1 MSRLKFSSN
10 LFLEVNE
17 LQRFNKFMEEDGW
30 KRAMKAITKNFGI
43 VENASNS
50 YFKVTAKTGSNSVIV
65 INAGLAFDSN
75 MDAIVMDE
83 DLELSV
89 ANTGQNRWV
98 VLSRSVTNKEKGT
111 VNINSD
117 GSISGIGTEFT
128 KVLRGQPNFPVKV
141 KFDSTQ
147 NTEEYEV
154 VSVNSDT
161 SALLSGSFVNEN
173 GVGYSVIGT
182 FTPGF
187 QPSEENRMI
196 YEYDSY
202 SISVVDS
209 ADKPIVSAD
218 EFILAMISFNE
229 SGAMSVSDERINSMF
244 NNPYVQSSDASASGS
259 STDPLVSLL
268 STGIVGGVRSVG
280 SVAADIELILE
291 HGYTITRFELQTTST
306 SNTFLI
312 LEGQCNFL
320 AAGDIPDSMF
330 KGWLLVNRANM
341 KYAVID
347 DNANKS
353 LFISAF
359 DSSMIQ
365 ENGNDFIVVPNFLE
379 IEYEVKISGNIDR
392 PSVPFYF
399 RSSIWNL
406 NTRARI
412 YAYFPS
418 EDVENFSDE
427 ITIAVKYRLIDN
439 SGKQQPFSNLAIAQF
454 ENVNGQSETLA
465 ESSFTVNL
473 ATIEPQAK
481 QRNYS

>member
-17 LQRFNKFMEEDGW
+17 LQKFYKFIEEDGW

-43 VENASNS
+43 VENESNS
-50 YFKVTAKTGSNSVIV
+50 YFKVTVKTGSNSIIV

-75 MDAIVMDE
+75 MNAIVMEE

-98 VLSRSVTNKEKGT
+98 ILSRGVTNHEKGT
-111 VNINSD
+111 VNVNSD
-117 GSISGIGTEFT
+117 GSLSGIGTEFT

-141 KFDSTQ
+141 KFDSIQ
-147 NTEEYEV
+147 NTGEYEV
-154 VSVNSDT
+154 VSINSDT
-161 SALLSGSFVNEN
+161 SALLSGSFTNEN
-173 GVGYSVIGT
+173 GIKYSIIGT

-187 QPSEENRMI
+187 QPLDENKMI

-209 ADKPIVSAD
+209 ADRPTVSSD
-218 EFILAMISFNE
+218 EFILAMISFDAIG
-229 SGAMSVSDERINSMF
+229 SMTVSDERIHHMF
-244 NNPYVQSSDASASGS
+244 NEPYVQELAESDMEVN
-259 STDPLVSLL
+259 PLVSLL
-268 STGIVGGVRSVG
+268 STGVVGGIRSVG
-280 SVAADIELILE
+280 SVAAEIELIIE
-291 HGYTITRFELQTTST
+291 HGYKVISYELQTTST

-312 LEGQCNFL
+312 LDGQCNFL
-320 AAGDIPDSMF
+320 SNGDIPDGMF
-330 KGWLLVNRANM
+330 KNWLLVNRGNM
-341 KYAVID
+341 KYVAID
-347 DNANKS
+347 DNSNKS
-353 LFISAF
+353 LFISNF
-359 DSSMIQ
+359 DSSLIQ
-365 ENGNDFIVVPNFLE
+365 ENNNDFIIVPDSLS
-379 IEYEVKISGNIDR
+379 IEYEVKVSGNIDR
-392 PSVPFYF
+392 PSIPFYF
-399 RSSIWNL
+399 QSSIWNL
-406 NTRARI
+406 YTRAKV

-427 ITIAVKYRLIDN
+427 VTISVKYRLMNN
-439 SGKQQPFSNLAIAQF
+439 SDKQQPFHNLAIAQF

>member
-43 VENASNS
+43 VENASNT
-50 YFKVTAKTGSNSVIV
+50 YFKVTSKTGSNSVIV

-75 MDAIVMDE
+75 MDAIVMEE

-98 VLSRSVTNKEKGT
+98 ILSRGVTNQEKGT
-111 VNINSD
+111 VNVNSD
-117 GSISGIGTEFT
+117 GSLSGIGTEFT

-141 KFDSTQ
+141 KLDSTQ

-154 VSVNSDT
+154 VSVSSDT

-173 GVGYSVIGT
+173 GMKYSVIGN

-187 QPSEENRMI
+187 QPTDENKMI

-209 ADKPIVSAD
+209 ADRPTISSD

-229 SGAMSVSDERINSMF
+229 SGAMSVSDERINHMF
-244 NNPYVQSSDASASGS
+244 NNPYVQSSAESDTA
-259 STDPLVSLL
+259 TDPLVSLL
-268 STGIVGGVRSVG
+268 STGIVGGIRSVG
-280 SVAADIELILE
+280 SVAAEIELIME
-291 HGYTITRFELQTTST
+291 HGYTITRYELQTTST
-306 SNTFLI
+306 SNTFVI
-312 LEGQCNFL
+312 LNGQCNFL
-320 AAGDIPDSMF
+320 STGNIPDSMF

-347 DNANKS
+347 DNSNKS
-353 LFISAF
+353 LFISNF
-359 DSSMIQ
+359 DSSIIQ
-365 ENGNDFIVVPNFLE
+365 ENNNDFIVVPNFLE
-379 IEYEVKISGNIDR
+379 IEYEVKVSGNIDR
-392 PSVPFYF
+392 PAIPFYF

-406 NTRARI
+406 YTRAKV

-427 ITIAVKYRLIDN
+427 VTISVKYRLMDN
-439 SGKQQPFSNLAIAQF
+439 SGKQQPFGNLAVAQF